1 MYNIECQSNIS
12 SQNYDTTLLGKG
24 WLTHT
29 CREREKGKGVKS
41 SPFLVESQYKMLK
54 IEKKKNAIVQLII

>member
-41 SPFLVESQYKMLK
+41 SPFLVESQ
-54 IEKKKNAIVQLII
+54 